1 MWGGVCPPE
10 LCPDWLSSW
19 RFWGWYLDE
28 EARNNNGHQDGYSG
42 DIQTVSGYHKV
53 RDYPRF
59 GSKKFTDWL
68 DERVENL
75 DKNHCEYIEI
85 TGSQLIKLK
94 ETNGLKGKKG
104 YRAFLFYGMGA
115 S

>member
-1 MWGGVCPPE
+1 MGAQSFKTIQLVKGTVE
-10 LCPDWLSSW
+10 TAY
-19 RFWGWYLDE
+19 RQANE